1 MKFCPS
7 ITALLFSIPLQAD
20 SGVGAADSCCA
31 ALSASSA
38 GHQVVYPNQEPF
50 VESVESYWSSS
61 VRLSPACIIQ
71 PESVEDVSVAVS
83 TLVQEGGSLS
93 SCKFAVRS
101 GGHTVWTGAA
111 NIEDG
116 VTIDLSK
123 MNSTTHHH
131 ENKTASIYP
140 GARWGSV
147 YKTLEKDNVT
157 VAGGRG
163 GPVGVG
169 GFLLGGGNSF
179 HSARVGFA
187 CDNVVNY
194 QVVLASGAI
203 IDANSNTNPDL
214 FKALKGG
221 TINFGIVTRFDMK
234 TIPSEGIW
242 GGVVTYDWSTAY
254 EQIPAFV
261 NFTDNIHKDPYAS
274 LITMWQYDSKTD
286 TNSVT
291 NAMHYTKPVAYPAAY
306 DEFKQFA
313 NTSDGTRIDSQY
325 TLVTELSQEGDSRN
339 VFVTGTHVNNAQ
351 VIHKAAELHKQVIEE
366 AKKHAK
372 SKSWNIVTMIQPWS
386 KLFTERGSGMG
397 GNVLGLERFD
407 EDLIQTL
414 YDYWWDDKADDELF
428 HRLARSIH
436 QQLDGYAKMI
446 NADNE
451 YVYLNYADKTQD
463 PLKGYGEENVK
474 YIRRVAEK
482 YDPHGVFQHQV
493 PGGFKVSNVN

>member
-7 ITALLFSIPLQAD
+7 ISALLFSAPLQAET
-20 SGVGAADSCCA
+20 GVGVADSCCA
-31 ALSASSA
+31 ALSASSV
-38 GHQVVYPNQEPF
+38 GHQVVYPHHQAF
-50 VESVESYWSSS
+50 VESVVSYYSHS
-61 VRLSPACIIQ
+61 VRLSPTCIVQ
-71 PESVEDVSVAVS
+71 PESVEDVSAAVS

-93 SCKFAVRS
+93 CKFAVRS
-101 GGHTVWTGAA
+101 GGHTIWAGAA

-123 MNSTTHHH
+123 MNSTTYNP
-131 ENKTASIYP
+131 ENKTASIYT
-140 GARWGSV
+140 GARWASV
-147 YKTLEKDNVT
+147 YKALEKDKVI

-194 QVVLASGAI
+194 QVVLANGAI
-203 IDANSNTNPDL
+203 VDANRNTNPDL

-221 TINFGIVTRFDMK
+221 SINFGIVTRFDMK
-234 TIPSEGIW
+234 TMPYEGIW

-254 EQIPAFV
+254 KQIPAFV
-261 NFTDNIHKDPYAS
+261 RFTDNIHKDPYAS
-274 LITMWQYDSKTD
+274 LITMWWYDSKTN
-286 TNSVT
+286 TNSVV
-291 NAMHYTKPVAYPAAY
+291 NALHYTKPVPYPAAY

-313 NTSDGTRIDSQY
+313 NTSDGVRIDSQY
-325 TLVTELSQEGDSRN
+325 NLVEELSQPGDSRN
-339 VFVTGTHVNNAQ
+339 VFVTGTHVNNAE
-351 VIHKAAELHKQVIEE
+351 IIRKCAELHEQVIEE
-366 AKKHAK
+366 AKKYAK
-372 SKSWNIVTMIQPWS
+372 SKSWTIVIIVQPWP
-386 KLFTERGSGMG
+386 KLFTERGSENG

-407 EDLIQTL
+407 KNLIQTL
-414 YDYWWDDKADDELF
+414 YDYWWDDEADDELF

-436 QQLDGYAKMI
+436 QQVDGYAKMI

-451 YVYLNYADKTQD
+451 FVYLNYADKSQN

-474 YIRRVAEK
+474 YIRHVANK
-482 YDPHGVFQHQV
+482 YDPHGVFQYQV